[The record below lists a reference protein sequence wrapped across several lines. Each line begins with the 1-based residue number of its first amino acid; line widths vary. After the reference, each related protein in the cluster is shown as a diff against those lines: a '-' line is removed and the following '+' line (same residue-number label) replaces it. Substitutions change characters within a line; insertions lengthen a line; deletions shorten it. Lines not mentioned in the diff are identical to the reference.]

1 MKTLHTTAALVLA
14 AAFAAFADETICDW
28 SESDGSDETSSI
40 SALDGAEEF
49 SLSVRSVWN
58 RTDQPGYPNVLSTG
72 GWGARGGFMLFMR
85 GGNLLFRV
93 GSSDTGRWSENGFN
107 MIHKVPVGEWTSL
120 VVTFRRP
127 DFTMYVN
134 GKVASRGKW
143 NRPMRVQGPVMI
155 GRCPWNSS
163 EIHDGRVDDL
173 HVWKRT
179 LSPDEVSALAAD
191 PRWKGKPAPQKPFD
205 VAASFEG
212 SHATLAFDVVGR
224 LSSLKERT
232 TGREL
237 VEMPCAFANVVLTNG
252 SLHAASRAE
261 LRGEGVLAFK
271 FRRCDGEAVFKVT
284 PFADGGG
291 WSFAL
296 EALTVP
302 DVKELQFANV
312 KPVCRK
318 WVGNMAN
325 AMSDEDSAV
334 AMRAY
339 DVALEM
345 SASAAAGLR
354 VRGEARRGLVGRRFG
369 IAAGPRAGFVEQLRA
384 MSRDSGAPLSP
395 AGGAWSL
402 GSEKNR
408 NSYLFAD
415 LSLAS
420 VDDWIDFAERGGF
433 GIIHIHGWW
442 EWLGQYPVRKAYFPN
457 GLDDMKATVD
467 KIHAAGLLA
476 GMHSLTACI
485 NPYRDPWI
493 SPSCSTSLVADA
505 VYTLAAPVSAD
516 ATEILVNERPIDK
529 HALVFT
535 YSCNGNCLR
544 LGNEVVQ
551 YTGIRR
557 EKPYAFTGCK
567 RGAFKTVPAAYPA
580 GAQCDYLHQ
589 RYIAFYPDP
598 DSQLARDLADKLT
611 NVRNYCGIDAFY
623 FDGSEGM
630 GTRYGIDMLRRL
642 IYERFTVPPVAEA
655 SCLGAHNWWFHSRI
669 GAADHP
675 RWAAKRFF
683 DQHIKGTMESSR
695 KANFMEPQMGWW
707 APIIGGPTSR
717 GHFTDEMEY
726 FAGKNAGFD
735 AASSLQ
741 GVNVTR
747 APASEFIMRQMTVH
761 GWYER
766 ARLARAFAPGVQEKL
781 AEPRSEYRLRQGADG
796 VWSLAPVTALVHRVD
811 GAVGTSWGFTLPKK
825 APALLRVEALYG
837 AAAHDAPKGT
847 NFLTA
852 ADVPKMTVSSAGS
865 VKASV
870 SAGEDAEHGAT
881 VRLVAKNGGKS
892 SRGAWTRAERTY
904 PFPYMNLGDNN
915 AFGLWVKGD
924 GSGAILNFQLKM
936 AHEYHGAICEHY
948 VKLDFT
954 GWRYV
959 TLLARERD
967 ADAFAGL
974 EWPYSGY
981 YAIFRNPYN
990 GHYVAAVSL
999 LLNEVPAGGGTSVEV
1014 AAARALPMT
1023 KPALSNAVVTV
1034 NGRALRVP
1042 FTMAAGDYAELEDG
1056 AWTRY
1061 AQNGESLERAAA
1073 EDVVLA
1079 AGGNNVSFS
1088 GETAGGPARA
1098 EVTFLARGDSFP
1110 AFAVS
1115 SPAQRKAL
1123 SYEAM
1128 LPFRHAPSK
1137 GFSVA
1142 PRIAVRPGES
1152 AALEMVVHGP
1162 VENPTLDFP
1171 GAGKFSFPVSLK
1183 AGQRLVCRDGRTWK
1197 AVDNERKTL
1206 AQGELASTLPV
1217 LSAGTDWRFTSSSPD
1232 SANAR
1237 VEVVK
1242 RYRAAR

>member
-1 MKTLHTTAALVLA
+1 MKIRFFAAALA
-14 AAFAAFADETICDW
+14 AAFVAIADEPICSW
-28 SESDGSDETSSI
+28 YESEGSDEASVPSALDGSDECTI
-40 SALDGAEEF
+40 AIRAA
-49 SLSVRSVWN
+49 WN
-58 RTDQPGYPNVLSTG
+58 RPDQPGYPNVLSSG
-72 GWGARGGFMLFMR
+72 GWGGYGGFMFFMR
-85 GGNLLFRV
+85 NGSLLFRV
-93 GSSDTGRWSENGFN
+93 GLSVDGRWREGGYHLIS
-107 MIHKVPVGEWTSL
+107 KVPVDRWTSL
-120 VVTFRRP
+120 AVTFRRP
-127 DFTMYVN
+127 DYTMYVD
-134 GKVASRGKW
+134 GKVVSRGKW
-143 NRPMRVQGPVMI
+143 DHPFKINTPLML
-155 GRCPWNSS
+155 GRCPWDAA
-163 EIHDGRVDDL
+163 EVHDGRLDDL
-173 HVWKRT
+173 RVWKRA
-179 LSPDEVSALAAD
+179 LSQDEVAAMAAD
-191 PRWKGKPAPQKPFD
+191 GRWKGKPAPRAPLAA
-205 VAASFEG
+205 AASFEG
-212 SHATLAFDVVGR
+212 RRATMEFDVAGR
-224 LSSLKERT
+224 VSSIKERA

-237 VEMPCAFANVVLTNG
+237 VGQKVAFANVTLTNG
-252 SLHAASRAE
+252 ASYAAKHVE
-261 LRGEGVLAFK
+261 LRGKDTLVFT
-271 FRRCDGEAVFKVT
+271 FRRGVGEAVFKVT
-284 PFADGGG
+284 PFGDGDG
-291 WSFAL
+291 WSFTL
-296 EALTVP
+296 MSVSVP
-302 DVKELQFANV
+302 GIKHMQLAHL
-312 KPVCRK
+312 KPAFKK
-318 WVGNMAN
+318 WVGGMAN
-325 AMSDEDSAV
+325 VISDEESAV
-334 AMRAY
+334 GMRAY

-345 SASAAAGLR
+345 HASGATGLS
-354 VRGEARRGLVGRRFG
+354 VTGGAKKGLEGRRFG
-369 IAAGPRAGFVEQLRA
+369 IAAGPRAGFVEQMRA

-457 GLDDMKATVD
+457 GLPDMKATVD
-467 KIHAAGLLA
+467 KIHAAGLMA

-493 SPSCSTSLVADA
+493 FPSCSTSLVADA

-567 RGAFKTVPAAYPA
+567 RGAFKTIPAAYPA

-598 DSQLARDLADKLT
+598 DSALARELADKLT
-611 NVRNYCGIDAFY
+611 NVRNFCGIDAFY

-642 IYERFTVPPVAEA
+642 IYERFTVPPIAEA
-655 SCLGAHNWWFHSRI
+655 SCGGAHNWWFHSRI

-683 DQHIKGTMESSR
+683 DQHINGTMESSR
-695 KANFMEPQMGWW
+695 KANFMEAQMGWW
-707 APIIGGPTSR
+707 APIIGTPYTR

-766 ARLARAFAPGVQEKL
+766 ARLARAFAPGVREKL
-781 AEPRSEYRLRQGADG
+781 AEPRAEYRLRQGADG
-796 VWSLAPVTALVHRVD
+796 VWGLAPVTALVHRVD
-811 GAVGTSWGFTLPKK
+811 GAVGASWGFSLPKK
-825 APALLRVEALYG
+825 SPALLRVEALYG

-852 ADVPKMTVSSAGS
+852 ADAAMMKTSSAGG
-865 VKASV
+865 VKASLT
-870 SAGEDAEHGAT
+870 AGEDAERGAT
-881 VRLVAKNGGKS
+881 LRLVAKNGGKS
-892 SRGAWTRAERTY
+892 SRGAWARAERTY
-904 PFPYMNLGDNN
+904 PFPYMNLGDGNS

-924 GSGAILNFQLKM
+924 GSGAILNLQLRM

-948 VKLDFT
+948 VKLDFN

-974 EWPYSGY
+974 SWPYSGY

-990 GHYVAAVSL
+990 ARYVASVSL
-999 LLNEVPAGGGTSVEV
+999 WLNEVPARGGTSVEV
-1014 AAARALPMT
+1014 AGVRALPMT
-1023 KPALSNAVVTV
+1023 RPALSNAVVTV

-1079 AGGNNVSFS
+1079 AGENSVSFS
-1088 GETAGGPARA
+1088 GEAAGGPARA
-1098 EVTFLARGDSFP
+1098 EVTFLARGEAFP
-1110 AFAVS
+1110 AFAAF

-1128 LPFRHAPSK
+1128 LPFRHAPAK
-1137 GFSVA
+1137 GFSA
-1142 PRIAVRPGES
+1142 TPRIAVRPGET

-1171 GAGKFSFPVSLK
+1171 GKGKFTFPVALK
-1183 AGQRLVCRDGRTWK
+1183 AGERLVCRDGRAWK
-1197 AVDNERKTL
+1197 AINNERKVL
-1206 AQGELASTLPV
+1206 AEGELAAPLPR
-1217 LSAGTDWRFTSSSPD
+1217 LSEGADWTFSSSAPAT
-1232 SANAR
+1232 ANAR
-1237 VEVVK
+1237 VELVK
-1242 RYRAAR
+1242 RYGGGT